1 MADQSDRQP
10 PGDASTPD
18 AMDVAALLDSMSDG
32 CFAVAADWTVTY
44 LNRACEDY
52 VGRPRSEILGRPVWD
67 AHPAL
72 CGTECERQLRVAMVE
87 RAPRCV
93 EIYSA
98 AHPGHLVELRLFPT
112 RDGLAAILRD
122 VTDERR
128 REATLRESEARFRNM
143 ADNAPVMVWVTEPD
157 GRCTYLSRRWYEF
170 TGQMPET
177 ALDFGWLDAI
187 HPDDRAETERVFREA
202 NQRQEVFCIDY
213 RARRH
218 DGAWRWVIDAAAPRF
233 GDNGAF
239 LGYIGSAIDITE
251 RKQAEN
257 RLKLLAREVDHRAK
271 NILALVQVMIRQ
283 TRAAS
288 VDDFIRVATG
298 RLYALG
304 RAHTLL
310 SQGRWTGADL
320 HRLIDEEL
328 ALFRIGPGGR
338 VHLSGPPVRLGP
350 EAAQSLAMA
359 LHELTTNAT
368 KHGALSIPQGIVRL
382 EWTGG
387 GHAPLVLRWSESGGP
402 PVREPEHSGVGL
414 DMISRTIGD
423 QLGGGAG
430 FTWRREGIVCDIV
443 VPADKLAPPDG

>member
-1 MADQSDRQP
+1 MRAAASGGDGRTGAARVEMA
-10 PGDASTPD
+10 
-18 AMDVAALLDSMSDG
+18 
-32 CFAVAADWTVTY
+32 
-44 LNRACEDY
+44 
-52 VGRPRSEILGRPVWD
+52 
-67 AHPAL
+67 
-72 CGTECERQLRVAMVE
+72 
-87 RAPRCV
+87 
-93 EIYSA
+93 SA
-98 AHPGHLVELRLFPT
+98 IRPGHLVELRTFPT
-112 RDGLAAILRD
+112 REGLSVILRD
-122 VTDERR
+122 VTEERR
-128 REATLRESEARFRNM
+128 REGALRESEARFRNM
-143 ADNAPVMVWVTEPD
+143 ADNAPVMIWVTEPD
-157 GRCTYLSRRWYEF
+157 GRCSYISRRWSEF
-170 TGQMPET
+170 TGQTPEE
-177 ALDFGWLDAI
+177 ALGFSWLEAV
-187 HPDDRAETERVFREA
+187 HPDDRAETEAVFREA
-202 NQRQEVFCIDY
+202 NRKQEVFCVDY

-218 DGAWRWVIDAAAPRF
+218 DGEWRWVIDAAAPRF
-233 GDNGAF
+233 GDDGQF

-251 RKQAEN
+251 RKQSEN

-288 VDDFIRVATG
+288 VEDFIRIATG

-310 SQGRWTGADL
+310 SQGRWSGADL

-368 KHGALSIPQGIVRL
+368 KHGALSVPQGIVRL

-387 GHAPLVLRWSESGGP
+387 GEAPLVLRWSESGGP
-402 PVREPEHSGVGL
+402 PVREPERSGVGL
-414 DMISRTIGD
+414 DVINRIIGD

-443 VPADKLAPPDG
+443 VPADKLARPDG